1 MLISNYWNSEYSGQC
16 CEEKKEKKMKRT
28 VKFFASLGV
37 VAGYGHNNAPKN
49 WWIKIFCHRTP
60 AESIAGK
67 AWQTAAAAVMA
78 ASGTY
83 VGAVITAA
91 RTVYHTDWGCPV
103 GGETTV
109 LITGECN
116 PEYTEM
122 AAYKTAVI
130 ETLRQA
136 ALALGQS
143 TTQLTFSEVEFEY
156 LDFRPKSE

>member
-1 MLISNYWNSEYSGQC
+1 MM
-16 CEEKKEKKMKRT
+16 KKT

-37 VAGYGHNNAPKN
+37 IPGYGHENVTDSSAVD
-49 WWIKIFCHRTP
+49 
-60 AESIAGK
+60 IAGN

-83 VGAVITAA
+83 VGAVITSA

-103 GGETTV
+103 GGEKTV

-116 PEYTEM
+116 PEYTEL
-122 AAYKTAVI
+122 AVYKAAVI
-130 ETLRQA
+130 KTLKQA

-143 TTQLTFSEVEFEY
+143 TTQLTFSEVELEY
-156 LDFRPKSE
+156 LDFRLKAE